1 MYYESPPMNLTFTT
15 ISWLIFAS
23 SALQAGPSVWHDRVT
38 AEFLR
43 GELQGVTL
51 SSEGEVSLA
60 PERSDVF
67 SNENVSMV
75 WAMAV
80 DSKGAVYAAT
90 GNDGLLFKIAGG
102 NAEVVWDSKDP
113 EIMSVAVDAKDNVY
127 AAGSPSGQI
136 YRVSPQGKAELF
148 AETGQK
154 YVWAMA
160 ISPSGDIFAGT
171 GPSGKLLKIDTNK
184 KISELYD
191 SEDPHILTLALA
203 KDGRLCAGTAGR
215 GLVYQWDKGK
225 ISTAY
230 DANLGEIR
238 CMAFDDSGHLYFG
251 TASGANMPFSTRA
264 PLKIQPPPPP
274 PGGPRAG
281 ANAPL
286 NAPLVLPNAP
296 PAVDSNANPEDTA
309 IEDKAD
315 APIQAATGPSSSNA
329 SKKSKRQAPTVAK
342 VKVKG
347 SNAVYR
353 LDKQGQVTELFTV
366 KETLVYSLLVKGSD
380 LYIGTGPDSGLF
392 KLKDFEYPVKVDHD
406 GEMNLLSLSAA
417 SDGVL
422 VGSGNPGKVFKLS
435 SNLRKRGAILSEVKD
450 AKMVSRFGQ
459 LSWRAIVVKGTKL
472 TLSTR
477 SGNVEE
483 PDGTWSD
490 WSKEY
495 AQPGSVESPAA
506 RFFQYRATLT
516 TEDTNLTPQL
526 YEVKVAYIQQNLP
539 PKITRIVVGSSST
552 GAGKKPS
559 KGSSVTDKHF
569 PPQVLVLPE
578 LGTALRSTTA
588 LSWTASDPNSDQL
601 SYSLYF
607 RLRGEKRW
615 NEIVER
621 TKNSK
626 YKWDTLRL
634 PDGWYELKL
643 NVDDEETNGRRRMR
657 ETELVTPLV
666 LVDNSGPAV
675 KEIRPAPVVKGSCS
689 IRIVLRDNFIQVAKV
704 SYALDGQAWKSLMAL
719 DDIFDSQS
727 EEVEIELSD
736 LEPGIHTIVLL
747 AKDKAGNGSIRRFT
761 ITAPEEK

>member
-1 MYYESPPMNLTFTT
+1 M
-15 ISWLIFAS
+15 
-23 SALQAGPSVWHDRVT
+23 
-38 AEFLR
+38 
-43 GELQGVTL
+43 
-51 SSEGEVSLA
+51 
-60 PERSDVF
+60 
-67 SNENVSMV
+67 
-75 WAMAV
+75 
-80 DSKGAVYAAT
+80 
-90 GNDGLLFKIAGG
+90 
-102 NAEVVWDSKDP
+102 
-113 EIMSVAVDAKDNVY
+113 
-127 AAGSPSGQI
+127 
-136 YRVSPQGKAELF
+136 
-148 AETGQK
+148 
-154 YVWAMA
+154 
-160 ISPSGDIFAGT
+160 
-171 GPSGKLLKIDTNK
+171 
-184 KISELYD
+184 
-191 SEDPHILTLALA
+191 
-203 KDGRLCAGTAGR
+203 
-215 GLVYQWDKGK
+215 VYQWDKGK

-238 CMAFDDSGHLYFG
+238 CMAFDNSGHLYFG

-315 APIQAATGPSSSNA
+315 APIQAATGSSSSNA
-329 SKKSKRQAPTVAK
+329 SKKSKRQVPTVAK

-435 SNLRKRGAILSEVKD
+435 SNRRKR
-450 AKMVSRFGQ
+450 
-459 LSWRAIVVKGTKL
+459 
-472 TLSTR
+472 
-477 SGNVEE
+477 
-483 PDGTWSD
+483 D

-495 AQPGSVESPAA
+495 AQHGSVESPAA
-506 RFFQYRATLT
+506 RVFQYRATLT

-539 PKITRIVVGSSST
+539 PKITRIVVGSSPT
-552 GAGKKPS
+552 VAGKKPS

-588 LSWTASDPNSDQL
+588 ISWTASDPNSDQL

-621 TKNSK
+621 TRNSK

-719 DDIFDSQS
+719 DDSFDSQS